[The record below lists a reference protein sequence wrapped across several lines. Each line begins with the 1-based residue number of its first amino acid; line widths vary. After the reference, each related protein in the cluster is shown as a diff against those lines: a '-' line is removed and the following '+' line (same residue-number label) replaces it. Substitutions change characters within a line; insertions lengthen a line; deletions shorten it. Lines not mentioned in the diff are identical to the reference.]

1 MTTVKQLS
9 AALQEIEDDL
19 ELQYPEDPV
28 AKEPVCHILHRELGL
43 GATPK
48 ENVEQLVE
56 QARAAYKK
64 IEREDLAERVSPDD
78 LEFTVEHT
86 QLHKALKR
94 IMVDAAVDGDDVI
107 SKVFILGRRYGQ
119 REFMLGGASLG
130 EDLDA
135 PRA

>member
-43 GATPK
+43 GTTPK
-48 ENVEQLVE
+48 PNVEQLME
-56 QARAAYKK
+56 QAREAYKK
-64 IEREDLAERVSPDD
+64 INREDLAERINEND
-78 LEFTVEHT
+78 LEFTIEHE

-94 IMVDAAVDGDDVI
+94 LIVSAAVDGNDII
-107 SKVFILGRRYGQ
+107 SKVFILGRRYGM
-119 REFMLGGASLG
+119 REFMLGGSG
-130 EDLDA
+130 DDLDA
-135 PRA
+135 PRS